1 MQNLVSDKVPITEL
15 CCLEIEGP
23 VAIIT
28 ISRSEVFNALN
39 VQLISE
45 LIDLITWTSSRSVMI
60 NETLNDPND
69 MPYFRALVLKS
80 EGKHF
85 CAGADVNM
93 MRDAGAASPEE
104 NRADSKRLDT
114 LFNSLWSHPCFTICC
129 VQGVAL
135 GGGAGLVSCVDHVIA
150 EPGTRIALSEGKLGI
165 LPAVIGPYVYRKTGS
180 SEFRRLSM
188 IASRISS
195 EEALRIGLVNEIV
208 EDKNN
213 FEQSC
218 REVIENLLTSG
229 PMAVHE
235 AKKLTLVFDR
245 WTGSDEELR
254 EWTLEKTSEMR
265 ESIEGQEGLSA
276 FLERRPL
283 IGLRSS
289 LRVVVMFPEW
299 MEGAPTPFS
308 SVLVANRGEIAV
320 RVIMAVKEAGL
331 RAIAVYSDSDSNA
344 LHVEMADDAVHLT
357 GNSLTENYLN
367 SEAIIL
373 ARKSSGAQAIHPGYG
388 FLSERA
394 DFARDV
400 ANAGIIWIGPSPEA
414 IETMG
419 DKISARSRM
428 IESGVPVI
436 PGDEIAIPE
445 GSDHMGAL
453 ASVVA
458 RVGYPLL
465 LKASAGGGGKG
476 MRVVHEPKM
485 LRTEYEAA
493 AREASAAFGD
503 GTVYVERLLTG
514 ARHIEIQVLA
524 DKHGNCIHLNERD
537 CSLQRRHQKV
547 IEEAPSTA
555 VSNDLRKSMGESA
568 VLAAM
573 AVDYVGAGT
582 VELLL
587 SPNGQYYFLEMNTR
601 YASRTSSN
609 RDDYRC

>member
-1 MQNLVSDKVPITEL
+1 
-15 CCLEIEGP
+15 
-23 VAIIT
+23 
-28 ISRSEVFNALN
+28 
-39 VQLISE
+39 
-45 LIDLITWTSSRSVMI
+45 
-60 NETLNDPND
+60 
-69 MPYFRALVLKS
+69 
-80 EGKHF
+80 
-85 CAGADVNM
+85 
-93 MRDAGAASPEE
+93 
-104 NRADSKRLDT
+104 
-114 LFNSLWSHPCFTICC
+114 
-129 VQGVAL
+129 
-135 GGGAGLVSCVDHVIA
+135 
-150 EPGTRIALSEGKLGI
+150 
-165 LPAVIGPYVYRKTGS
+165 
-180 SEFRRLSM
+180 
-188 IASRISS
+188 
-195 EEALRIGLVNEIV
+195 
-208 EDKNN
+208 
-213 FEQSC
+213 
-218 REVIENLLTSG
+218 
-229 PMAVHE
+229 
-235 AKKLTLVFDR
+235 
-245 WTGSDEELR
+245 
-254 EWTLEKTSEMR
+254 
-265 ESIEGQEGLSA
+265 
-276 FLERRPL
+276 
-283 IGLRSS
+283 
-289 LRVVVMFPEW
+289 MFPEW

-373 ARKSSGAQAIHPGYG
+373 AAKSSGAQAIHPGYG

-453 ASVVA
+453 ASVAA

-601 YASRTSSN
+601 SQVEHPVTEMITGVDLVQKQLEIASGMTLGISQDSVGINGHSIEARIYAEDAKRGFLPSIGTLGVWITPSGPGIRLDSGVRQGDQVTVDFDPMLAKLIVHAPDRKSAIRRMDNALSSFVALGVTTNIGFLRNALLHPSFTSGSITTDFLDSTPINEFDPKYTDPKIIVSIAASAKRLGLDKLANTLSSSDMDDHSGHSGDPFRTLSR
-609 RDDYRC
+609 RFP